1 LLWSFGV
8 QLELRGSTVWL
19 VELDLGG
26 PMTWLSKK

>member
-26 PMTWLSKK
+26 SKK